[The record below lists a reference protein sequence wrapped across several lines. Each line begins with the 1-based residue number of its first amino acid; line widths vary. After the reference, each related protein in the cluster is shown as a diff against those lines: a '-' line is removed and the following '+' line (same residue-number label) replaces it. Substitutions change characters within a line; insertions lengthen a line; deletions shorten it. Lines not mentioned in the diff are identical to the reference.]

1 MAYLLSPIVMA
12 ILIALPRMQRWA
24 SSIAFVVLSLS
35 LALSSFSTSVTH
47 LILSQGIAYGTAGC
61 FAYAPSILFMPDWF
75 VKKKSLAFGIVW
87 VNYTLNLPPPFIQK
101 NPILTPKQSNRAAQA

>member
-87 VNYTLNLPPPFIQK
+87 VNYTLNLPP
-101 NPILTPKQSNRAAQA
+101 LYPKKPNTNT